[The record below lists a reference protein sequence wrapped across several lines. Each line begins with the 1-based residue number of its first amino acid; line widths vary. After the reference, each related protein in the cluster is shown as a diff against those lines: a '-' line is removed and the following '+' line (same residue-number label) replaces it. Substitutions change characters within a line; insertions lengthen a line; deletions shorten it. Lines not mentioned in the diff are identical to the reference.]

1 MSMQNQEKKK
11 KKKEN
16 TESLTN
22 FSVKFRETAKR
33 CISKNRPEQPV
44 FSDC

>member
-1 MSMQNQEKKK
+1 MSMQNQKKK
-11 KKKEN
+11 NKKK

-22 FSVKFRETAKR
+22 FSVKFRETVKR
-33 CISKNRPEQPV
+33 YISKNSPEQPV